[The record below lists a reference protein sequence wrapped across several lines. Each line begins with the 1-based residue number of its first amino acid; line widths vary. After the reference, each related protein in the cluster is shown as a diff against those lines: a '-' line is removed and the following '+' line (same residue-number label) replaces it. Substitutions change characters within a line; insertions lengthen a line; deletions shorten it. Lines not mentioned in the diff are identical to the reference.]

1 MKDKETEYLNTLFT
15 KSADEV
21 DESEKDFPLLDVP
34 ANLSDKLYAI
44 TKPTLSSSHSIKQR
58 AFKSWPKFASVAASL
73 LMAVVLMQ
81 VYQQQQTL
89 KQLEQAQ
96 TDLATAL
103 HYLGEANQITRTQ
116 TLNAL
121 NTNMKKAAFAPVIE
135 IGRDAVSPTVESLE
149 SATKRSH
156 RTL

>member
-1 MKDKETEYLNTLFT
+1 MPDYEF
-15 KSADEV
+15 S
-21 DESEKDFPLLDVP
+21 ESG
-34 ANLSDKLYAI
+34 
-44 TKPTLSSSHSIKQR
+44 
-58 AFKSWPKFASVAASL
+58 FASGR
-73 LMAVVLMQ
+73 Q
-81 VYQQQQTL
+81 NR
-89 KQLEQAQ
+89 
-96 TDLATAL
+96 DPATAL

-121 NTNMKKAAFAPVIE
+121 NTNMKKAAFTPVIE

>member
-1 MKDKETEYLNTLFT
+1 MKDNETEFLNKLFMRSSDQAD
-15 KSADEV
+15 KSEM
-21 DESEKDFPLLDVP
+21 DFPLMDAP

-44 TKPTLSSSHSIKQR
+44 TEPTQSNYESDKQR
-58 AFKSWPKFASVAASL
+58 LVKSWPKFASVAASL
-73 LMAVVLMQ
+73 LMAVVLLQ

-103 HYLGEANQITRTQ
+103 QYLGEANQITRDHM
-116 TLNAL
+116 LNTL
-121 NTNMKKAAFAPVIE
+121 NTNMKKATVTPVIE
-135 IGRDAVSPTVESLE
+135 IGRDAVIPTVESLE
-149 SATKRSH
+149 LATKRSH